1 MILQTWSEVLV
12 ASFQNVWAEI
22 VAYVPNILVSII
34 VFVVGW
40 VVAVVVGRWVA
51 QLLRS
56 LKIDRALASV
66 GVDEIVGRA
75 GYRLDSGAFI
85 GGLVKVF
92 VIIIFLVAALDVL
105 KLSQINVFLYQ
116 VILGYIPN
124 VIAAALILLLAAI
137 IADAL
142 QKAVVASAKA
152 AGTEYADL
160 LGGITRWSIWIFAIL
175 AAFNQLDIGAIFAQT
190 LFTGLVAMLA
200 IAGGLS
206 FGLGGKDA
214 AARYIE
220 KLRNDISKK

>member
-12 ASFQNVWAEI
+12 TSFQNVWTEI
-22 VAYVPNILVSII
+22 ISYVPNILVSII

-40 VVAVVVGRWVA
+40 VVAVVVGKWIA
-51 QLLRS
+51 QLLRG

-66 GVDEIVGRA
+66 GVDEIVSRA
-75 GYRLDSGAFI
+75 GYRLDSGAFV
-85 GGLVKVF
+85 GGLVRVF
-92 VIIIFLVAALDVL
+92 VIVIFLVAALDVL

-116 VILGYIPN
+116 VVLGYIPN

-152 AGTEYADL
+152 AGTGYADL

-220 KLRNDISKK
+220 KLRQDISGK

>member
-12 ASFQNVWAEI
+12 TSFQNVWTEI
-22 VAYVPNILVSII
+22 ISYVPNILVSII

-40 VVAVVVGRWVA
+40 VVAVVVGKWIA
-51 QLLRS
+51 QLLRG

-66 GVDEIVGRA
+66 GVDEIVSRA
-75 GYRLDSGAFI
+75 GYRLDSGAVV
-85 GGLVKVF
+85 GGLVRVF
-92 VIIIFLVAALDVL
+92 VIVIFLVAALDVL

-116 VILGYIPN
+116 VVLGYIPN

-152 AGTEYADL
+152 AGTGYADL

-220 KLRNDISKK
+220 KLRQDISGK